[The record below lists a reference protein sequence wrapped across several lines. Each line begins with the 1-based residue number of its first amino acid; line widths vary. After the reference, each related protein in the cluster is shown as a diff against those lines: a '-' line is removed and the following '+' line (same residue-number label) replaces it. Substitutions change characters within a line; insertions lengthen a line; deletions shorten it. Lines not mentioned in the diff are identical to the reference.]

1 MQRKVTSL
9 TEGRSVI
16 KFDRVAI
23 DAGAD
28 AGKARTFISFWH
40 LLYETPLAG
49 PAGDSVCILPVN
61 VQVMT
66 FTDPR

>member
-1 MQRKVTSL
+1 M
-9 TEGRSVI
+9 
-16 KFDRVAI
+16 KFDRVDI

-28 AGKARTFISFWH
+28 PGKAKTFISFWH
-40 LLYETPLAG
+40 LLYETPLAW

-61 VQVMT
+61 DQVMT

>member
-1 MQRKVTSL
+1 M

-28 AGKARTFISFWH
+28 AGKARTFISF
-40 LLYETPLAG
+40 
-49 PAGDSVCILPVN
+49 
-61 VQVMT
+61 
-66 FTDPR
+66 